1 MRPLES
7 VGCYVPGGRA
17 VYPSSV
23 CMTVVPAVVAGVARD
38 RAVHAAAGRR
48 LVPSPVLYAARKAG
62 AHFVAKTG
70 GAQAIAAM
78 AYGTES
84 IPRVD
89 RIVGPG
95 NAYVTEA
102 KRQVAG
108 SVGIDGL
115 AGPSELAIVADG
127 DVDIDMAAL
136 DLIAQAEHD
145 PEARTFFITPD
156 PDLADRV
163 AKALD
168 KALDDAGRRT
178 IVDAALAFTKAVLVR
193 DLDQA
198 AEVVND
204 LASEHLL
211 LLLPTPDEFLP
222 KVRNAGAIFLGPW
235 SAVPFGDYGVAS
247 NHVLPTAGTAR
258 FSSGL
263 RAADY
268 VTVTSVVELDKDERG
283 PLRTRRLGD
292 RHRRGARRPREGDGR
307 PRRGRRGRRP
317 VSPAPEPRAGV
328 RDVDPYV
335 SPQLD
340 VAVRLNTNECPAPV
354 ARWLRRRPRRR
365 GAATSSLH
373 RYPDGQMTRLREAIA
388 DHHGHAVD
396 GTWAANGSNELLTE
410 LLLAYGG
417 PGQRAVVFEPT
428 YLLHSRL
435 SWLTHTELDRRRLD
449 PPFVLDAERDR
460 RGARPTSRTS
470 CSSARP
476 TTRPATRSRWTPSR
490 RSPAG
495 RMPS

>member
-1 MRPLES
+1 MLELLDLRERGERLDATRLEIDPTVADTVAGILRRVFVEGDEVLVELARRFDDASLDDGVLVGDAELEAAAAATPAELRHALDELIARLRDLAARQLPREWWDERDGVRFGEIVRPLES

-23 CMTVVPAVVAGVARD
+23 CMTVVPAVVAGVGEIVLCTPPQAD
-38 RAVHAAAGRR
+38 GSI
-48 LVPSPVLYAARKAG
+48 PSSVLYAAKKAG

-115 AGPSELAIVADG
+115 AGPSELAIVASG

-168 KALDDAGRRT
+168 TALDDAGRRT

-268 VTVTSVVELDKDERG
+268 VTVTSVVELDKASA
-283 PLRTRRLGD
+283 
-292 RHRRGARRPREGDGR
+292 ARYAPGTSAIATAEGLVGHAKAMD
-307 PRRGRRGRRP
+307 
-317 VSPAPEPRAGV
+317 ARAGAAEV
-328 RDVDPYV
+328 VDP
-335 SPQLD
+335 
-340 VAVRLNTNECPAPV
+340 
-354 ARWLRRRPRRR
+354 
-365 GAATSSLH
+365 
-373 RYPDGQMTRLREAIA
+373 
-388 DHHGHAVD
+388 
-396 GTWAANGSNELLTE
+396 
-410 LLLAYGG
+410 
-417 PGQRAVVFEPT
+417 
-428 YLLHSRL
+428 
-435 SWLTHTELDRRRLD
+435 
-449 PPFVLDAERDR
+449 
-460 RGARPTSRTS
+460 
-470 CSSARP
+470 
-476 TTRPATRSRWTPSR
+476 
-490 RSPAG
+490 
-495 RMPS
+495 